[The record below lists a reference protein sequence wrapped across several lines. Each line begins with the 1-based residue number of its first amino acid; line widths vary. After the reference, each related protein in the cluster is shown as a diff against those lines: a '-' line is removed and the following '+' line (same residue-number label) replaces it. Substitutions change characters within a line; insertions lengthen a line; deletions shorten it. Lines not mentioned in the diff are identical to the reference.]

1 MNAHY
6 KMIHALSYII
16 SELRG
21 RMKKC
26 HEKLKETNILN
37 RSNVIPLKLSIPI
50 TVVVPRQLF
59 MNVLKHGYF

>member
-26 HEKLKETNILN
+26 HEELKETNILN
-37 RSNVIPLKLSIPI
+37 RSNVPMKLSIPI
-50 TVVVPRQLF
+50 TVVVPR
-59 MNVLKHGYF
+59 